1 MNFEMTGKLSIGKD
15 SDKFHPYTEKT
26 YPSGWVRKQLLFN
39 VTCGDNRHMLSVTA
53 GAFADGHGDIYSF
66 TKGGVDENGNRVKG
80 ESIQIPFKERLI
92 SPKIAEVAEFKK
104 FIFDLEKPGR
114 RYKLQ
119 NMVDKLHEGN
129 EVTDEELKEVGLE
142 SKDEVV
148 TALEK
153 SNKKRHEFISEWDYI
168 DFIKKVIASEKYKDS
183 LFFIRGNG
191 EYQYSDTQQK
201 VYESY
206 IPNRIYL
213 AADDAEPSSTATI
226 NIIFNKD
233 SLDDMSVEEKGKYYV
248 NGYMMEYDQNRKE
261 NIPVPVTITIPV
273 PSDDADQKAKKRAEA
288 IKHKFIV
295 EDDSFKEYGAIVN
308 MLNGAQKTEITED
321 MLTDEQKEDLDLGI
335 ITMDDI
341 RSELGGSVYGE
352 RIREYQFMKPA
363 RGFTKGRQD
372 TAWIEEDMVIKPI
385 EEEIPE
391 EENLFEDEIVDTS
404 NVDDDDEL

>member
-26 YPSGWVRKQLLFN
+26 YPSGWARKQLLFN

-80 ESIQIPFKERLI
+80 ESIQIPFKERLT
-92 SPKIAEVAEFKK
+92 SPKIAEIAEFKK

-119 NMVDKLHEGN
+119 NMADKIHEGN

-142 SKDEVV
+142 SKDEVA

-168 DFIKKVIASEKYKDS
+168 DFIKKVIASDKYKDK

-191 EYQYSDTQQK
+191 EYQYSDAQQK

-213 AADDAEPSSTATI
+213 AADDADPSSTATI
-226 NIIFNKD
+226 NIIFNSE
-233 SLDDMSVEEKGKYYV
+233 SLDEMSVEEKGKYYV
-248 NGYMMEYDQNRKE
+248 NGHMMEYDQNRKA
-261 NIPVPVTITIPV
+261 NIPVPVTIVIPV
-273 PSDDADQKAKKRAEA
+273 PEDDEKGKKKAEA
-288 IKHKFIV
+288 FKHKFMV
-295 EDDSFKEYGAIVN
+295 DDDTYKEYGAIVN
-308 MLNGAQKTEITED
+308 MLNGAQKAEVTED
-321 MLTDEQKEDLDLGI
+321 MLTDEQREDLDLGI

-341 RSELGGSVYGE
+341 RAEIGGSVYGE
-352 RIREYQFMKPA
+352 RIREYQLVKPA

-372 TAWIEEDMVIKPI
+372 TVWTDEDMVIKAI
-385 EEEIPE
+385 EETVPDSEDLFDE
-391 EENLFEDEIVDTS
+391 ET
-404 NVDDDDEL
+404 VDDDDIL

>member
-1 MNFEMTGKLSIGKD
+1 MNYDMIGKLSISKETE
-15 SDKFHPYTEKT
+15 KFKPYTENK

-53 GAFADGHGDIYSF
+53 GAFEDGHGDIYTF
-66 TKGGVDENGNRVKG
+66 TKGGTDENGNKVKG
-80 ESIQIPFKERLI
+80 ESIQIPFKERLT
-92 SPKIAEVAEFKK
+92 SPRLAEVAEFKK

-119 NMVDKLHEGN
+119 NMAEKLHEGK
-129 EVTDEELKEVGLE
+129 ELTDEELKEVDLE

-148 TALEK
+148 EAYEK
-153 SNKKRHEFISEWDYI
+153 SKKRRHEFISEWDYI
-168 DFIKKVIASEKYKDS
+168 DFIKKVINSEKYKDKMF
-183 LFFIRGNG
+183 LIKGNG
-191 EYQYSDTQQK
+191 DYNYSEKNQR

-206 IPNRIYL
+206 VPSRIYL

-233 SLDDMSVEEKGKYYV
+233 SLDDLSVEEKGKYFV
-248 NGYMMEYDQNRKE
+248 NGYMMEYDQGRKS

-273 PSDDADQKAKKRAEA
+273 PSDDSDPRAKKKAEA

-335 ITMDDI
+335 ITMEDI
-341 RSELGGSVYGE
+341 RADLGGDVYGE
-352 RIREYQFMKPA
+352 RIREYQFVKPA

-372 TAWIEEDMVIKPI
+372 TVWTEEDMIIKPI
-385 EEEIPE
+385 EEEVQDDE
-391 EENLFEDEIVDTS
+391 DLFEDEKVDD
-404 NVDDDDEL
+404 VDDDDEL